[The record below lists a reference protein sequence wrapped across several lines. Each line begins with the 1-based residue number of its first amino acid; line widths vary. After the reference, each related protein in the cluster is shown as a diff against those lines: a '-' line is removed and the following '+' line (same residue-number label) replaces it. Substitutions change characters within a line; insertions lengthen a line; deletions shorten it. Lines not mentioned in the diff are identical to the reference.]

1 VILGEHVGGLLI
13 ISRGI
18 DALNQKIGVVATYF
32 VLFAALVSAFNAIVR
47 YGLLGLITL
56 SRNFQQLPGLDS
68 FIQWYS
74 TSSNALTESQWYMF
88 AAMVMLGAAYTL
100 KLNEHVR
107 VDLFYGSA
115 SEHTRLWIDVLGTLF
130 FLLPM
135 CLILL
140 YLTWPWFLDAWRSGE
155 RSASSAGLVRWP
167 VKLMLPLGFGLV
179 ALQGISEIIK
189 CVAALTGFQRREYG
203 YEKPLQ

>member
-1 VILGEHVGGLLI
+1 MGRLLI

-18 DALNQKIGVVATYF
+18 DALNQKIGVVAIYL
-32 VLFAALVSAFNAIVR
+32 VLFAALVSAFNATVR
-47 YGLLGLITL
+47 YALLGLITL
-56 SRNFQQLPGLDS
+56 SRNFQQIPGLDG

-74 TSSNALTESQWYMF
+74 TSSNALTETQWYMF
-88 AAMVMLGAAYTL
+88 AAMVLLGAAYTL

-115 SEHTRLWIDVLGTLF
+115 NDRTRLWIDLLGTIF

-189 CVAALTGFQRREYG
+189 CVAALTGFQRREYA

>member
-1 VILGEHVGGLLI
+1 MGGLLI

-18 DALNQKIGVVATYF
+18 DALNQKIGVIAVYL
-32 VLFAALVSAFNAIVR
+32 VLFAALISAFNATVR
-47 YGLLGLITL
+47 YGLLGMIAL
-56 SRNFQQLPGLDS
+56 SRYFEQIGSLDA
-68 FIQWYS
+68 FTRWYGNH
-74 TSSNALTESQWYMF
+74 SNALIESQWYMF
-88 AAMVMLGAAYTL
+88 AAMVLLGAAYTL

-115 SEHTRLWIDVLGTLF
+115 SERARLWIDLLGTIF

-135 CLILL
+135 CLILI
-140 YLTWPWFLDAWRSGE
+140 YLTWPWFLDAWRTGE
-155 RSASSAGLVRWP
+155 RSASAGGLVRWP

-179 ALQGISEIIK
+179 ALQGVSEIIK
-189 CVAALTGFQRREYG
+189 CVAALLGWYRREYA